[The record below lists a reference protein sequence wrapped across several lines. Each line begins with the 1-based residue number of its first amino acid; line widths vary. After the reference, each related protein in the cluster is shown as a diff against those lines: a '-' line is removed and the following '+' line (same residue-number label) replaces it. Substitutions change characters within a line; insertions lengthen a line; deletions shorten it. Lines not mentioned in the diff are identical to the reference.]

1 MNLEHKLETIYK
13 NRMEV
18 KYNNALVREQLQVAG
33 IILMVS
39 AVALALATLFE
50 GATSELAVIT
60 GWSNSSIVIVATLII
75 QLIVVWRMSKLFKK
89 NKVGTV

>member
-1 MNLEHKLETIYK
+1 MNLGHKLETIYK

-33 IILMVS
+33 ILLMVS
-39 AVALALATLFE
+39 AIALALATLFE

-60 GWSNSSIVIVATLII
+60 GWSKSSIVIVATLII
-75 QLIVVWRMSKLFKK
+75 QLMVVYGVSKMYKK